1 MLDFA
6 SGLYLGFGHPAGT
19 LRSWQR
25 LTTGVPAALADPPGA
40 SELGRRLAALT
51 ACEAG
56 VVAPSTL
63 HLFFDLIEA
72 LRSAH
77 GTIYLGSNAYPV
89 ARWGVERAAARGT
102 RVRPIR
108 HADPGQLRAL
118 LRSAGDAKPPLV
130 VLDGVCVDCGGPT
143 RLAAHAEIVERRG
156 GVLVVDDTQGLGL
169 FGADPSPSQPWGVGG
184 GGAAAW
190 QGLERHPSVLLANS
204 LAKAFGA
211 PIAVLTGPRRHVS
224 RYLRCSELRVHTSPP
239 SAAAIESGRSA
250 LDLNEREGEARRLRL
265 QRNIRAFRDGAEA
278 LGLEPRGGLFPVQS
292 LVRVGPLDGRAV
304 HAALDNIGLR
314 TVLRRGHG
322 GRVLTVVI
330 RSTHRPSDIR
340 RLLLALESCLHRRS
354 LRTAAR

>member
-40 SELGRRLAALT
+40 TELGRRLAALT
-51 ACEAG
+51 GCEAG
-56 VVAPSTL
+56 AVAPSTL
-63 HLFFDLIEA
+63 HLFFDLIEG
-72 LRSAH
+72 LRPAH
-77 GTIYLGSNAYPV
+77 GTIYLGANAYPV
-89 ARWGVERAAARGT
+89 ARWGVERAAARGI
-102 RVRPIR
+102 RVQPVR
-108 HADPGQLRAL
+108 HTDPGQLRAL
-118 LRSAGDAKPPLV
+118 LRRTRDTKPPLV

-143 RLAAHAEIVERRG
+143 PLAAHAELVEQRG
-156 GVLVVDDTQGLGL
+156 GMLVVDDTQGLGL
-169 FGADPSPSQPWGVGG
+169 YGGHPAAAKPWGIGG
-184 GGAAAW
+184 GGAALW
-190 QGLERHPSVLLANS
+190 QGLERHPSVLLASS

-211 PIAVLTGPRRHVS
+211 PIAVLTGSRRQVS
-224 RYLRCSELRVHTSPP
+224 HYLRSSELRVHASPP
-239 SAAAIESGRSA
+239 SAAAIEAARTA

-265 QRNIRAFRDGAEA
+265 QRNIRAFREGATA

-292 LVRVGPLDGRAV
+292 LARVGPLDGRAV
-304 HAALDNIGLR
+304 HAALGGLGLR

-340 RLLLALESCLHRRS
+340 RLLLALESCLVRRS
-354 LRTAAR
+354 LRAAAG